1 MRRFR
6 RGEASEYEG
15 PRDARG
21 IVAHLKEQ
29 LNITRTMGKALRLA
43 DINALNELMA
53 AGPAVVGYFREP
65 MYAPDEPRVWESHD
79 FTAAPHTQFGIGD
92 LSRISRLRHRA
103 AVL

>member
-43 DINALNELMA
+43 DINALNELMT
-53 AGPAVVGYFREP
+53 AGPVVVGYFREP
-65 MYAPDEPRVWESHD
+65 MCAPGE
-79 FTAAPHTQFGIGD
+79 
-92 LSRISRLRHRA
+92 
-103 AVL
+103 